1 MAAVPSVKLSDQ
13 LMELKPELEKV
24 LPAHISVDKFM
35 RVVNTAISMNP
46 DLYGADRRS
55 LFTSCVKCATDGLL
69 PDGREAALVIFNS
82 KEKYTEG
89 GKKLER
95 WVQKVQ
101 YMPMFAGLQKK
112 VRNSGE
118 LKELTCNAVFQQD
131 AFRYWVDDAGEH
143 ITHEPNLEA
152 ADRGA
157 FKAVYCIAKTR
168 DGGVYMEVMT
178 RGQVEQVRAV
188 SKSKDTGPW
197 ASWFDEMARKTVFR
211 RLSKRLPMSTDIEQV
226 LRRDDNIYDL
236 AKPQQAAL
244 SNNNSGVSAAK
255 ALLGI
260 GGTSSSAFLDAPPEG
275 GASQQEADEG
285 ESEYIPHFGTESA
298 ISALKAVRTL
308 EDLEKI
314 WVQINVDYDESDREV
329 HPDIEDCYKA
339 CKQVLLVGK

>member
-1 MAAVPSVKLSDQ
+1 MAAVPSTKLSDQ

-89 GKKLER
+89 GKKLDR

-131 AFRYWVDDAGEH
+131 TFRYWVDDAGEH

-152 ADRGA
+152 DDRGR
-157 FKAVYCIAKTR
+157 FKAVYCIAKTKE
-168 DGGVYMEVMT
+168 GGVYMEVMT

-188 SKSKDTGPW
+188 SKSATSGPW

-226 LRRDDNIYDL
+226 IRRDDNLYDL
-236 AKPQQAAL
+236 AKPQAAAL
-244 SNNNSGVSAAK
+244 ANSNSGVSAAK

-260 GGTSSSAFLDAPPEG
+260 GSTTSSVLDAPPE
-275 GASQQEADEG
+275 ASDSEDDGEG
-285 ESEYIPHFGTESA
+285 QSEYVPYFSTETA
-298 ISALKAVRTL
+298 IAALKAPRTI
-308 EDLEKI
+308 EELEKI
-314 WVQINVDYDESDREV
+314 WVQINVDYDESDRQIP
-329 HPDIEDCYKA
+329 PDVEDCYKA
-339 CKQVLLVGK
+339 CKQVLVTK

>member
-1 MAAVPSVKLSDQ
+1 MAAVPSTKLSDQ
-13 LMELKPELEKV
+13 LIELKPELEKV

-46 DLYGADRRS
+46 DLYAADRRS

-95 WVQKVQ
+95 WIAKVQ

-152 ADRGA
+152 DDRGR
-157 FKAVYCIAKTR
+157 FKAVYCIAKTKE
-168 DGGVYMEVMT
+168 GGVYMEVMT

-188 SKSKDTGPW
+188 SKSAGSGPW

-226 LRRDDNIYDL
+226 IRRDDNLYDL

-244 SNNNSGVSAAK
+244 ANGSGVSAAK

-260 GGTSSSAFLDAPPEG
+260 GGTSSVLDAPPEG
-275 GASQQEADEG
+275 EGTQGDGDG
-285 ESEYIPHFGTESA
+285 ESDYVPHFGTESA
-298 ISALKAVRTL
+298 VAALKGARAI
-308 EDLEKI
+308 EELEKF

-339 CKQVLLVGK
+339 CKHVLSAAVSK